1 VAAAITRC
9 PEDRSVKVTPTEI
22 PDVLLIEPDVH
33 RDERGFFVESYQRDR
48 FRDAGI
54 ECEFVQDNHA
64 RSVKGTLRG
73 LHFQRSPGQAKLVR
87 ATQGRVWDV
96 AVDIRPDSKT
106 FGKWVAREL
115 SADNHLMLF
124 VPVGF
129 AHGYVVLSD
138 IAEFQYKCSWFYVAD
153 QEAGFR
159 WDDPDVGVEWPIA
172 DPILSKRDQQSP
184 ALRDLYPDAFPNR

>member
-1 VAAAITRC
+1 
-9 PEDRSVKVTPTEI
+9 VKVTPTEI

-48 FRDAGI
+48 FRKAGI

-73 LHFQRSPGQAKLVR
+73 LHFQRRPGQAKLVR

-96 AVDIRPDSKT
+96 AVDIRPDSDT

-124 VPVGF
+124 VPIGF

-138 IAEFQYKCSWFYVAD
+138 VAEFQYKCSWLYVPD

-159 WDDPDVGVEWPIA
+159 WNDPDVGVEWPIA
-172 DPILSKRDQQSP
+172 DPILSKRDQESP
-184 ALRDLYPDAFPNR
+184 RLRDLYPDAF